1 MRVVVMVMGDDV
13 IRVVVTVMG
22 DDVMRVVEVMVEM
35 VVTMASK

>member
-1 MRVVVMVMGDDV
+1 MMVVVMVMGDDV
-13 IRVVVTVMG
+13 MKVVVMVMG

>member
-1 MRVVVMVMGDDV
+1 MKVVVM
-13 IRVVVTVMG
+13 VMG

>member
-1 MRVVVMVMGDDV
+1 MMVVVM
-13 IRVVVTVMG
+13 VMG